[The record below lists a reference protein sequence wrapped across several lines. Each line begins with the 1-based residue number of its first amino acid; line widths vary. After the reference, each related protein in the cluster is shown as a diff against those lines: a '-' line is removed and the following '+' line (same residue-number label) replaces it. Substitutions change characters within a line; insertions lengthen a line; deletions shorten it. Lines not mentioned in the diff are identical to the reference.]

1 MGRQPQP
8 QKIEND
14 KEDPS
19 ANLNILFHSL
29 IMDNY
34 PMTTYKS
41 LKGYSPDDVKADC
54 KARIEFSNMIT
65 AFAKST
71 TTTEST
77 SSTPATKPTPK
88 VKSTTSSPLSAK
100 DHNHKTDEEE
110 EEDDEENIKYL
121 GSRLAKKR
129 KIDEDHGSESD
140 VAALAEKTLKAQQ
153 GISSSAPERTN

>member
-1 MGRQPQP
+1 
-8 QKIEND
+8 
-14 KEDPS
+14 
-19 ANLNILFHSL
+19 
-29 IMDNY
+29 
-34 PMTTYKS
+34 MTTYKS

-129 KIDEDHGSESD
+129 KVSASTSHPFGKTEAKTLLQIDEDHGSESD